1 MFNNVLIAEDHQSTK
16 LSLEQTLRN
25 LGISDQKYAYYCDDA
40 ILLLKHSIK
49 ENSPF
54 DLLIT
59 DLSFDED
66 HRQQEIIDGMGLIEV
81 ARKLHPKLKI
91 IVFSVESNPAV
102 VRDLFQNSDINGYV
116 RKGRHDAMDLND
128 AILKI
133 ADGKKYVP
141 SEFIQAVRDK
151 NAYDFT
157 DYDTMILSQ
166 LAKGTLQ
173 KDLPVY
179 LQQQGSKASSLSSV
193 EKRLNMIKEAF
204 SFTTN
209 EQLIAYC
216 KDRRII

>member
-16 LSLEQTLRN
+16 LSLEQTLRS

-66 HRQQEIIDGMGLIEV
+66 HRKQEINDGMGLIEA
-81 ARKLHPKLKI
+81 ARKLHPRLKI
-91 IVFSVESNPAV
+91 IVFSAESNPAV
-102 VRDLFQNSDINGYV
+102 VRDLFQNSNIDGYV

-128 AILKI
+128 ALLKI
-133 ADGKKYVP
+133 ADGKKYIP

-173 KDLPVY
+173 KDLPAY
-179 LQQQGSKASSLSSV
+179 LQQRGSKASSLSSV